1 MRGFFWII
9 IAIYVFLYFYAVW
22 LYEEFSI
29 WMALAIVIAI
39 GLQVYFMKKRKEVLA
54 EQEQAPVKVEMKPL
68 SFWKSPFPFLGIA
81 FFTYIGILIL
91 L

>member
-29 WMALAIVIAI
+29 WMALAMIMAI
-39 GLQVYFMKKRKEVLA
+39 GLQVYFIKKRKETRSG
-54 EQEQAPVKVEMKPL
+54 PKNRI
-68 SFWKSPFPFLGIA
+68 FLTPD
-81 FFTYIGILIL
+81 FTRNPEFQ
-91 L
+91 

>member
-29 WMALAIVIAI
+29 WMALAIVLAI
-39 GLQVYFMKKRKEVLA
+39 GLQVYFMKKRKDILSGEL
-54 EQEQAPVKVEMKPL
+54 QQPVKVEMKPMSIL
-68 SFWKSPFPFLGIA
+68 QSPFPYIGIA
-81 FFTYIGILIL
+81 FFTFVGFLLLI
-91 L
+91 

>member
-1 MRGFFWII
+1 M
-9 IAIYVFLYFYAVW
+9 
-22 LYEEFSI
+22 YEEFSI

-68 SFWKSPFPFLGIA
+68 SFWKSPFPYLGIA

>member
-39 GLQVYFMKKRKEVLA
+39 GLQV
-54 EQEQAPVKVEMKPL
+54 
-68 SFWKSPFPFLGIA
+68 
-81 FFTYIGILIL
+81 
-91 L
+91 

>member
-39 GLQVYFMKKRKEVLA
+39 GLQVYFLKKRKEELA
-54 EQEQAPVKVEMKPL
+54 EQEQAPVKV
-68 SFWKSPFPFLGIA
+68 
-81 FFTYIGILIL
+81 
-91 L
+91 